1 MNPSFLLKIQGLD
14 KYELLEMYN
23 NTDLYTV
30 EALKSIE
37 TELQK
42 REIDFEAHDYAYLQ
56 QEEDSENGV
65 EHIEIEKEIEIAKSP
80 IELYSPMAIFGF
92 SIFFSTFIGGV
103 LLMLNLRKLGKKE
116 QGNQML
122 FLSLLYV
129 LASSALLTYTGPN
142 NLASFLLNLLGGW
155 LMANYFFQ
163 KYIGPW
169 RGFERKSI
177 GKPLAI
183 MLLITLGLILML
195 YIQYPELFEV
205 PVA

>member
-23 NTDLYTV
+23 NTELYTV

-56 QEEDSENGV
+56 REEDAQNGV

-80 IELYSPMAIFGF
+80 IDLYSPTAIFGF
-92 SIFFSTFIGGV
+92 SIFFSTFIGGI

-116 QGNQML
+116 QGNQVL
-122 FLSLLYV
+122 FLSLLFV
-129 LASSALLTYTGPN
+129 LASSAILSYLGPN
-142 NLASFLLNLLGGW
+142 SLVSLLLNLFGGW
-155 LMANYFFQ
+155 LFANYFFQ
-163 KYIGPW
+163 KYIGTW
-169 RGFERKSI
+169 RGYERKPI
-177 GKPLAI
+177 WKPLTI
-183 MLLITLGLILML
+183 MLFISLGLALVL
-195 YIQYPELFEV
+195 YFQYPELFEV
-205 PVA
+205 PS